1 MSVYFLVYQ
10 ITEFLFLISVRL
22 LIIYMFTFQ
31 WPWLASL
38 LPLPLLVWYLWPISR
53 RLPRNLPQL
62 RLPTVLQVQQA
73 FATLTVFDSS
83 PKRRWRWGLLWLTW
97 IGLVFALMYP
107 QWLDKQVQV
116 KQTGYDLM
124 LAVDLSGS
132 METPDFATPQGETI
146 NRLAAVK
153 QVLGPFIQHRVG
165 DRVGLILFAN
175 QAFLQSPLT
184 LDTVAVQTLLQ
195 KALLGMA
202 GRETAIGDAIG
213 LAVKKLRERPESS
226 RILILLTDGDNNA
239 GSLPPVQAAQ
249 LAKQYQI
256 RIYTIGVGS
265 TDLMARGGINEALL
279 KQVADLTG
287 GQYYL
292 ASDLTALTQV
302 YAHIDKTL
310 QKTEAES
317 RVYLQRTPLY
327 HWPLVVAML
336 ALLGWRWT
344 RMTN

>member
-1 MSVYFLVYQ
+1 M
-10 ITEFLFLISVRL
+10 
-22 LIIYMFTFQ
+22 FQ

-38 LPLPLLVWYLWPISR
+38 LPLPLLIWYIWPTSH
-53 RLPRNLPQL
+53 RLQVQENLPQL
-62 RLPTVLQVQQA
+62 RLPTVLQVQQS
-73 FATLTVFDSS
+73 FATLTVSDSS
-83 PKRRWRWGLLWLTW
+83 PKRRWRWGWLWLTW

-132 METPDFATPQGETI
+132 METPDFSTPQGETI

-153 QVLGPFIQHRVG
+153 QVLGPFIQHRIG

-184 LDTVAVQTLLQ
+184 LDTEAVQTLLQ

-202 GRETAIGDAIG
+202 GRDTAIGDAIG
-213 LAVKKLRERPESS
+213 LAVKKLRERPEAS

-239 GSLPPVQAAQ
+239 GSLSPVQAAQ

-344 RMTN
+344 KMRP